1 MSPQLALYLYRVVF
15 VAFIVWASAK
25 TFAEGW
31 PVPHGTADA
40 PHLGRH
46 IRWLAGAEIVAALAF
61 LWPAAQLWA
70 GGALVAIFA
79 IATVLDLR
87 MGGVPAR
94 FAYYS
99 ATVLILAFLE
109 PRLRTAA

>member
-1 MSPQLALYLYRVVF
+1 MSPQSALYLYRVVF

-31 PVPHGTADA
+31 AAA
-40 PHLGRH
+40 PGHAGALAGSGH
-46 IRWLAGAEIVAALAF
+46 IRLLAATEIVAALAF
-61 LWPAAQLWA
+61 LWPAAQIWA
-70 GGALVAIFA
+70 GAALILIFA
-79 IATVLDLR
+79 IATVLDLM

-99 ATVLILAFLE
+99 ATVMILVFLE
-109 PRLRTAA
+109 RRMGAA